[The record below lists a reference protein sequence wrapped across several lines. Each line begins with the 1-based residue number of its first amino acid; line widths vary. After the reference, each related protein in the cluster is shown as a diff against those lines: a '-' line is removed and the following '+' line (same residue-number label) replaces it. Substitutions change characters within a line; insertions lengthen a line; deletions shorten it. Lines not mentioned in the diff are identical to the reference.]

1 MDVVHEALERAGLHE
16 KVFESLRT
24 TAEAVML
31 ENEKAVMQQNQ
42 MLREQ
47 EDRDPETFAQSHS
60 YRRQQVRACFCTHRC
75 VCVEAKIL

>member
-1 MDVVHEALERAGLHE
+1 MLDVVHEALGRAGLHE

-47 EDRDPETFAQSHS
+47 EDRDPDTFAQSHI
-60 YRRQQVRACFCTHRC
+60 YRNFTDKFSGQPVRACFW
-75 VCVEAKIL
+75 L